1 VYAVIEDSGQQ
12 FRVQEGDVL
21 DVDLRD
27 LAEGQTEIEFDRVLL
42 VSGEKKLSV
51 GTPVV
56 SGAKVVAE
64 VVDPMVKGKKV
75 YVSQFRRRK
84 DSRRR
89 IGHRQKFM
97 QIRVKQIVA

>member
-21 DVDLRD
+21 EVDLRD
-27 LAEGQTEIEFDRVLL
+27 LAEDQTEIQFDRVLL
-42 VSGEKKLSV
+42 VSGDGNVSV

-56 SGAKVVAE
+56 AGAKVLAE
-64 VVDPMVKGKKV
+64 IVDPLLKGQKV
-75 YVSQFRRRK
+75 YISQFRRRK

-89 IGHRQKFM
+89 IGHRQKFI
-97 QIRVKQIVA
+97 QVRVKKIVA

>member
-1 VYAVIEDSGQQ
+1 MYAVIEDSGQQ
-12 FRVQEGDVL
+12 FQVQEGDVL

-42 VSGEKKLSV
+42 VSGDGNVSV

-56 SGAKVVAE
+56 AGAKVLAE
-64 VVDPMVKGKKV
+64 IVDPLVKGQKV
-75 YVSQFRRRK
+75 FISQFRRRK

-89 IGHRQKFM
+89 IGHRQKFI
-97 QIRVKQIVA
+97 QVRVKKIVA